1 MEYPQ
6 SYITKI
12 LKYGEIIHK
21 YGCLAMCYL
30 YCMGISERCMIEI
43 LCDTLEYDKPQLTGL
58 DEDCT
63 INDAVQFIYY
73 VSGRKV
79 NVFKENPL
87 LKEIKTPTPV
97 RFTKDNNNHWVVV
110 KNGKIAFN
118 SLEWSNC
125 VENGK
130 PIPLINDPYARVI
143 KFV

>member
-1 MEYPQ
+1 MKHPQ
-6 SYITKI
+6 SYLTKI
-12 LKYGEIIHK
+12 LKYGEIIYK

-30 YCMGISERCMIEI
+30 YCMGIDVDSMIEI
-43 LCDTLEYDKPQLTGL
+43 LVDILDKNKPQETGL
-58 DEDCT
+58 DSDCT
-63 INDAVQFIYY
+63 VNNAVQFIYY

-79 NVFKENPL
+79 NVFKENPP
-87 LKEIKTPTPV
+87 LKEIKAFTPV

-110 KNGKIAFN
+110 KNGKIVFN